1 MPNLLVVC
9 HPNDRFMTGSYVLH
23 AMLLAMKGTGVGLK
37 VQRHWDER
45 PPADLVI
52 PHIDLTVWPKSLTD
66 FLAHYPNV
74 ANRRLTDISKRH
86 ISGHLVRQGDSWQG
100 PVIVKT
106 DMNYGGIVDR
116 RHTRN
121 QAKVAS
127 GAPGPMTPAA
137 VTPETRPYRRGKYS
151 LFASIGAVPKIV
163 WDDPG
168 LIVERYHAE
177 RKGDLYGLRQLFLV
191 GETYA
196 VRQAWGPYPVVKGDS
211 TVERHWL
218 EDPPPPEVLDVVR
231 AHGVEFGKIDYTV
244 VNGQPFVF
252 DIARTPTGTRWI
264 KSNPDVI
271 RRLCQGLAPLLAR
284 RSDMHG
290 RDMHAMET
298 TR

>member
-9 HPNDRFMTGSYVLH
+9 HPNDRFMTGSYMLH

-37 VQRHWDER
+37 VQRHWDQR

-52 PHIDLTVWPKSLTD
+52 PHIDLTLWPKSLTD

-74 ANRRLTDISKRH
+74 VNRRVTDISKRH
-86 ISGHLVRQGDSWQG
+86 ISRHLVRPGDSWRG

-106 DMNYGGIVDR
+106 NMNYGGIVDR
-116 RHTRN
+116 RLSRDV
-121 QAKVAS
+121 AKDPSPIV
-127 GAPGPMTPAA
+127 PAM
-137 VTPETRPYRRGKYS
+137 VTPETRPFHLGKYN
-151 LFASIGAVPKIV
+151 LFPTVAAVPKIV
-163 WDDPG
+163 WDDPS

-196 VRQAWGPYPVVKGDS
+196 MRQAWGPNPVVKGES

-218 EDPPPPEVLDVVR
+218 EGPPPPEVLDVAR
-231 AHGVEFGKIDYTV
+231 AHGIEFGKIDFTV
-244 VNGQPFVF
+244 VDGQAFVF

-271 RRLCQGLAPLLAR
+271 RHLCRGIKPLLAR
-284 RSDMHG
+284 R
-290 RDMHAMET
+290 RDPQALET
-298 TR
+298 TP